1 MSRRVLDSGVRAVLR
16 GFALAVAA
24 ALVAGCATQMDAPS
38 PSFGKA
44 LNAAKDAQRI
54 NRADRDDG
62 LRPLASELPEGITPP
77 APSGGAYGRG
87 SGPMAPAGVL
97 INPASGR

>member
-1 MSRRVLDSGVRAVLR
+1 MTHRNPLSPGFAARRILPLAAAAVL
-16 GFALAVAA
+16 
-24 ALVAGCATQMDAPS
+24 AGCATQMDTPS

-54 NRADRDDG
+54 NRSDRDDG
-62 LRPLASELPEGITPP
+62 LRPLSSELPAGVTPP
-77 APSGGAYGRG
+77 APGGAYGGG

-97 INPASGR
+97 ITPAGSR

>member
-1 MSRRVLDSGVRAVLR
+1 MTGTNFARSALNTSRSLLLMT
-16 GFALAVAA
+16 ALA
-24 ALVAGCATQMDAPS
+24 LLGGCTATQMDAPA
-38 PSFGKA
+38 PTFGKA

-77 APSGGAYGRG
+77 APGGAYGKS

-97 INPASGR
+97 ITPAGSR

>member
-1 MSRRVLDSGVRAVLR
+1 MTRTNAPRSVRNLSRSLLLAT
-16 GFALAVAA
+16 ALM
-24 ALVAGCATQMDAPS
+24 LLGGCTATQMGTPS
-38 PSFGKA
+38 PTFGKA

-77 APSGGAYGRG
+77 APGGAYGKS

-97 INPASGR
+97 ITPAGSR